1 MRDNFVLT
9 WPSVRTSVRPPH
21 TCKLMSNVIFST
33 TILTCITEKLLERE
47 IRQQKRRILLEEKHE
62 NFIAVMKKW
71 EMLAATNVKVSGR
84 EKKAC
89 NQEVSRQQRNVRKSV
104 LHLKRCFLLIR
115 PIDFF
120 CRFRCRRRLVHTILF
135 FAWVN
140 YNLILT
146 RASLLALAKSIY

>member
-1 MRDNFVLT
+1 
-9 WPSVRTSVRPPH
+9 
-21 TCKLMSNVIFST
+21 
-33 TILTCITEKLLERE
+33 
-47 IRQQKRRILLEEKHE
+47 
-62 NFIAVMKKW
+62 
-71 EMLAATNVKVSGR
+71 MLAATNVKVSGR

-135 FAWVN
+135 FA
-140 YNLILT
+140 
-146 RASLLALAKSIY
+146 